1 MDPERYERYRQ
12 LRDQGVP
19 HLEAYRR
26 ASAQQSAQPE
36 QPADVADNRREAGD
50 EQGFDQGKYTA
61 YARLRQQGLS
71 HEDAYERSASV
82 IQGERAFMEQA
93 PTLSRVRAAFTRNAL
108 QAAADYAGLAGG
120 AMEGLQRIGRIQRPA
135 MRPEDEQR
143 GEGEGGL
150 RGRITRALKDLPE
163 RARSFLSEFEPVEP
177 GVPEIAGTI
186 AGRAAVDIPAAIG
199 TGVAARG
206 APLVGPALTRLAE
219 SGPLGVAA
227 STFAANVPVDVAQ
240 SKIYDEGLFLPGE
253 RGALA
258 ENLLLSGAA
267 SSIEGA
273 LAGRRAAQEAQRRA
287 QDAQRR
293 AREAARRSVDAEFA
307 FEPAGERFD
316 PFTAATEAAAARRA
330 EETQR
335 LIDEGR
341 TLPAGQYDMPSGVTP
356 AERRL
361 PETSSAP
368 RLVRSREPLPPGGT
382 RDILQEA
389 RYPYPIGPEPETP
402 TVYPMGPIGSTSTR
416 PATEAAGEGRRLPMA
431 RESRVLPTV
440 EPRGPRA
447 GEAEQVRLGAE
458 DFEPQRNV
466 RKTGPS
472 RAGENIAV
480 SGDGSRQ
487 VPVVYRVV
495 EADDLVASNNPFTF
509 SPEPEYPAGV
519 QGRRRQYETKPT
531 QDIVIQQAAG
541 LDPVRALNPTV
552 SMLEGPPVVSPNGIV
567 LAGNNRAM
575 SLKRSAAEFPQVYS
589 GYKNA
594 LTRQAAERFGIDPND
609 FAGME
614 NPVLVR
620 EVVPEGEGL
629 TVGQMGEINRAS
641 DVPST
646 KAKRPQDMAAEKAES
661 LRGDEGLMGFFAD
674 NMDPEETLASFLD
687 KPEGRSFVDMLIE
700 RGVFNQSEIPSILTD
715 AGRLSPDGKSIVRR
729 MVLASAFDNFDDFT
743 PAILKKLEPSSP
755 QIATLRGTEGDLS
768 EVVNRAAL
776 ALREASD
783 NNLTIEELA
792 DQASLFGENALP
804 GNVVEMAKYIR
815 DKNQR
820 EITQNFREYTGSV
833 LSSSRASREGAGL
846 FGEEVA
852 ESLTETPKQA
862 AERIGLGRL
871 YSFPGPVLQS
881 LRTEAGQRVAGAALG
896 AAGGAYIDE
905 ENPVSA
911 AIMGGL
917 AGRYAPSL
925 IRATARGAKGLAQAA
940 RSGSIMET
948 IRPAPKVE
956 TSDLVSG
963 APVARG
969 ERARQERRRTWRQ
982 VFGDAY
988 EDVFDRN
995 ASILSLIGDLRG
1007 TSGVNRLNENIAR
1020 LDGSIQA
1027 GVVKANDEYGRWL
1040 KANRNNLDAIGNAAV
1055 ILADFANRRVV
1066 SDVPGELAERGF
1078 KLTGYS
1084 NEKLTRAVAEI
1095 LENEY
1100 LVERTKELQGFFR
1113 DILRRRAEAG
1123 IISPEEFARI
1133 EASTEY
1139 YTPLYKDFTEMSE
1152 GISGRVRGPRM
1163 TPQSGVRKM
1172 DRELSRSGA
1181 VQDPLEVLVGERIAL
1196 ESDLAKQE
1204 IISQLVEA
1212 VGEDGADGL
1221 IRRLGPGI
1229 KRQAGSRTFSA
1240 MVDGKRVTYEVLDER
1255 LWNSI
1260 EQSRAYAAPLFSAIA
1275 DIKRGSIVLPPDFSV
1290 MALMRDIPMYA
1301 IQRDA
1306 KQVAREAL
1314 VGGVVGGATG
1324 GLVADDDNKLAGIIA
1339 GAGVGSGVA
1348 ANIRAAY
1355 EISEG
1360 LIHAARGTEQY
1371 RDFLRSGASSAGVA
1385 VTDPKDIRKLLN
1397 SMTEQ
1402 ERKSILNF
1410 SDIGEALKF
1419 VGAVAENAPRFAA
1432 WKKTGSAWDAQRV
1445 TVPFA
1450 RIGASKTLQKLA
1462 GATPFLN
1469 ATLQGWRRLA
1479 ELSFGKGNR
1488 LNTLVGSGVAITAP
1502 SVGLWF
1508 LNKDNEEYW
1517 KRPLWERNMYWLIPG
1532 WVVGS
1537 DDEFKRIPKAHQLGM
1552 LYGSMPER
1560 ILDSMARAGLI
1571 ESAAPSGMS
1580 ATDEIAASVADF
1592 AKQNIAGTVPIP
1604 AAIQAPVERI
1614 TNYDWFRGRQITPD
1628 YIAQRDPELQYR
1640 ESTSDIARL
1649 LGRLQ
1654 DFATPIEIE
1663 QSVESTFGT
1672 GGKRALDLADI
1683 LIGAVSDGGPTP
1695 VETTGEKLQEVLGLR
1710 RFSSPDY
1717 SVSQPEYDAGEILR
1731 EAEMANA
1738 GVNQLI
1744 RERAPRERVAGYRS
1758 DNADLIR
1765 LFNATKRERSALE
1778 DLRERRNLILSSTAM
1793 SSERKK
1799 ELLDNLEDVGV
1810 RISEGVFRKARNVR

>member
-26 ASAQQSAQPE
+26 ASAQQSTQAE
-36 QPADVADNRREAGD
+36 QPVAAADDRREAGG
-50 EQGFDQGKYTA
+50 EREFDQGKYSA

-71 HEDAYERSASV
+71 HEDAYERSGSM

-93 PTLSRVRAAFTRNAL
+93 PTLSRVRAAATRNAL
-108 QAAADYAGLAGG
+108 QAIADYAGLAGG
-120 AMEGLQRIGRIQRPA
+120 AMEGLQRLGRIQRPA
-135 MRPEDEQR
+135 MRPEDEPR
-143 GEGEGGL
+143 GEEGGGL
-150 RGRITRALKDLPE
+150 RGRLTRALKDLPE
-163 RARSFLSEFEPVEP
+163 RARSFLSGFEPLEP
-177 GVPEIAGTI
+177 GAPEVVGTI
-186 AGRAAVDIPAAIG
+186 AGRGAVDIPAAIG
-199 TGVAARG
+199 TGAAARS
-206 APLVGPALTRLAE
+206 APLVGPTLRRLAQ
-219 SGPLGVAA
+219 SGPLGAAA

-267 SSIEGA
+267 SGIEGVF
-273 LAGRRAAQEAQRRA
+273 AGRRAAQEAQRRA
-287 QDAQRR
+287 QETQRR
-293 AREAARRSVDAEFA
+293 ARDAARRSVDAELQ

-330 EETQR
+330 EETSE

-341 TLPAGQYDMPSGVTP
+341 TLPPGRYDMPSGAVP
-356 AERRL
+356 VERRL
-361 PETSSAP
+361 TEKSSAP
-368 RLVRSREPLPPGGT
+368 RLVRDRSPLPPGAS
-382 RDILQEA
+382 RDILQE
-389 RYPYPIGPEPETP
+389 RGYTYPIGPQPKDP
-402 TVYPMGPIGSTSTR
+402 YIMGPIGSTSTQ
-416 PATEAAGEGRRLPMA
+416 PAAEAAGEARRLPMA
-431 RESRVLPTV
+431 RESRVLPSV
-440 EPRGPRA
+440 EPTGPRA
-447 GEAEQVRLGAE
+447 GEAAQVRLGAG
-458 DFEPQRNV
+458 DLEPQRNV

-472 RAGENIAV
+472 RAGENVAV

-575 SLKRSAAEFPQVYS
+575 SIKRSAAEFPQVYS
-589 GYKNA
+589 GYRNA
-594 LTRQAAERFGIDPND
+594 LTRQAAERFGISPEE
-609 FAGME
+609 FAGMK

-629 TVGQMGEINRAS
+629 TVGQMGDINRAS

-674 NMDPEETLASFLD
+674 NMDPDETLVSFLD

-700 RGVFNQSEIPSILTD
+700 RGVFNQSEIPLILTD
-715 AGRLSPDGKSIVRR
+715 AGRLSPDGKSTVRR
-729 MVLASAFDNFDDFT
+729 MVLAAAFDNFDDFT

-792 DQASLFGENALP
+792 DQASLFGESALP
-804 GNVVEMAKYIR
+804 DNVVNMAKYLLE
-815 DKNQR
+815 KNQR

-852 ESLTETPKQA
+852 ESLTETPRQA

-881 LRTEAGQRVAGAALG
+881 LRTEGGQAVAGAALG

-925 IRATARGAKGLAQAA
+925 LRATARGAKGLAQAA
-940 RSGSIMET
+940 RSGSILET
-948 IRPAPKVE
+948 IRPAPKVK
-956 TSDLVSG
+956 TSELVSG

-969 ERARQERRRTWRQ
+969 ERSREARRRTWRQ
-982 VFGDAY
+982 IFGDAY
-988 EDVFDRN
+988 EDIFERN

-1007 TSGVNRLNENIAR
+1007 TSGIERMNENIAR

-1055 ILADFANRRVV
+1055 ILADFANRRAV
-1066 SDVPGELAERGF
+1066 SEAPGELAERGF

-1152 GISGRVRGPRM
+1152 GISSGVRGPRVK
-1163 TPQSGVRKM
+1163 PQSGVRKM

-1181 VQDPLEVLVGERIAL
+1181 VQDPMEVLIGERIAL

-1204 IISQLVEA
+1204 IINQLAEA
-1212 VGEDGADGL
+1212 IGKDGIEGL
-1221 IRRLGPGI
+1221 IRPLGPGI
-1229 KRQAGSRTFSA
+1229 KQQAGSRTFS
-1240 MVDGKRVTYEVLDER
+1240 VKVGGKRVTYEVLDER

-1260 EQSRAYAAPLFSAIA
+1260 EQSRAYAAPILSAIA

-1314 VGGVVGGATG
+1314 VGGIVGGATG
-1324 GLVADDDNKLAGIIA
+1324 GLAADDDNKIAGIIA
-1339 GAGVGSGVA
+1339 GAGIGSGIA

-1371 RDFLRSGASSAGVA
+1371 RDFLRAGASSAGVA
-1385 VTDPKDIRKLLN
+1385 VTDPKDIRKLLG

-1402 ERKSILNF
+1402 ERRSILNF
-1410 SDIGEALKF
+1410 SNIGDALKF

-1432 WKKTGSAWDAQRV
+1432 WRKTGSAWEAQRV

-1450 RIGASKTLQKLA
+1450 RIGASETLQKLA
-1462 GATPFLN
+1462 GATPFLG

-1479 ELSFGKGNR
+1479 ELTFGEGNK
-1488 LNTLVGSGVAITAP
+1488 LNTLVGSGMAIAAP
-1502 SVGLWF
+1502 SVGLWM

-1560 ILDSMARAGLI
+1560 VLDAMARAGII
-1571 ESAAPSGMS
+1571 ESAAPEGMG
-1580 ATDEIAASVADF
+1580 ATDEIAASIVDF
-1592 AKQNIAGTVPIP
+1592 TKQNIAGTVPVP
-1604 AAIQAPVERI
+1604 AAIQAPLERI
-1614 TNYDWFRGRQITPD
+1614 TNYDLFRGRQITPD

-1654 DFATPIEIE
+1654 DFATPIEID
-1663 QSVESTFGT
+1663 QSIESTFGT
-1672 GGKRALDLADI
+1672 GGKRALELADI
-1683 LIGAVSDGGPTP
+1683 LVGAVSDGGPTP
-1695 VETTGEKLQEVLGLR
+1695 LETTGERLQEILGLR
-1710 RFSSPDY
+1710 RFSSQDY

-1731 EAEMANA
+1731 EAERANA

-1744 RERAPRERVAGYRS
+1744 RERAPRDRIAGYRR
-1758 DNADLIR
+1758 NNIELIR
-1765 LFNATKRERSALE
+1765 LFNATERERSALE
-1778 DLRERRNLILSSTAM
+1778 DLRERRNLILSSSTM
-1793 SSERKK
+1793 SSERKR
-1799 ELLDNLEDVGV
+1799 ELLDELEDVGV
-1810 RISEGVFRKARNVR
+1810 RISEGVFRKARSVR